1 MAEPTGRAQNGSV
14 VDRAADALRNLS
26 LRSPE
31 GSFLGSEDDMI
42 ERLAVS
48 RATLRQAASR
58 VAQENLV
65 AVRRGVGGGYFSGR
79 PSSMSV
85 TRMAALYLRSYN
97 ANFAEITHAIGPLRA
112 EMSILAIR
120 NRDPDLI
127 RKLDAFAEHDE
138 TAPLDAAAHGYRAFL
153 KSEREFIHLIG
164 DMAGNSVLN
173 LLMAILYDFAG
184 QASRSEDVWIDRPE
198 RVQAYRRMRA
208 RLARAIIDADI
219 ELAQLASRRCSELVE
234 EWFEQDFKGR
244 TFDEHPVDEPPV

>member
-1 MAEPTGRAQNGSV
+1 MTAPGGRTQNVSV

-26 LRSPE
+26 LCSPE

-65 AVRRGVGGGYFSGR
+65 TVRRGVGGGYFSGR

-120 NRDPDLI
+120 NRDPGLL
-127 RKLDAFAEHDE
+127 RKLDAFAEQDE
-138 TAPLDAAAHGYRAFL
+138 AAPADSAVEGYRSFL
-153 KSEREFIHLIG
+153 KSEREYIHLIG
-164 DMAGNSVLN
+164 EMAGNSVLN

-184 QASRSEDVWIDRPE
+184 QASRSEDVWIHRPE

-244 TFDEHPVDEPPV
+244 TFDEHPVDELPA